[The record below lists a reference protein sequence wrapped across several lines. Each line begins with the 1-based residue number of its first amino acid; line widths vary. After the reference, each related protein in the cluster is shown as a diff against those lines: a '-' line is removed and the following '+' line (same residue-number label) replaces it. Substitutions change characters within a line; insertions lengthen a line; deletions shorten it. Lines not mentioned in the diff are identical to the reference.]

1 MHTHARVAVSPV
13 LFVTSCV
20 VLYGRGV
27 DDTAARV
34 LRGSKRYKPEASV
47 LLQVEFWRVCL
58 DEAQTVESTT
68 AKAAEMASKLHAGV
82 LPCPARCLKSL
93 SPTPPVSPSPCP
105 DALAHWLSA
114 KQLAN
119 ALCLCRCPTRP
130 PNVSSG
136 PAACS
141 AAARTRRHT
150 VMAVLQL
157 ALPWCA
163 CLLDALASCPAPV

>member
-82 LPCPARCLKSL
+82 LPCPARC
-93 SPTPPVSPSPCP
+93 
-105 DALAHWLSA
+105 
-114 KQLAN
+114 
-119 ALCLCRCPTRP
+119 R
-130 PNVSSG
+130 VSSRVPHAASRACPPRRLYP
-136 PAACS
+136 PARAPTHLLTGFRQSNWLMLFAS
-141 AAARTRRHT
+141 AAAPRAHQTCPL
-150 VMAVLQL
+150 VQPP
-157 ALPWCA
+157 ALLP
-163 CLLDALASCPAPV
+163 PAHAGTL